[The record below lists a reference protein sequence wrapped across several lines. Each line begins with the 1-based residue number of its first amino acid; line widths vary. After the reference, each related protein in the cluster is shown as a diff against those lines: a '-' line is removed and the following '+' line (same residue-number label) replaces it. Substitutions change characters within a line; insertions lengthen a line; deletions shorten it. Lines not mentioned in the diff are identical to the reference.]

1 MGEGGGS
8 PSPVEIRPLRADEAP
23 QLVRCFERCYGDTYV
38 AEAFYDAERIRALQ
52 ASGSLRSVVAVAG
65 ADGIVGHMAL
75 TIRDPQATTVD
86 AGNTVVDPRYRGHA
100 LAARMAAA
108 LVTLCRDAGFVGFHH
123 YPTTAHPVMQNLA
136 VKGGGI
142 ETGIMLGYVPA
153 GTEYRDLAEAASG
166 GRLAVVI
173 VYQPLAAAPARTVFA
188 PERYRDPLT
197 RLYEGARLERALRP
211 PAASL
216 SLERA
221 DVKAS
226 LEVRRSLLR
235 IAVEVAGRDL
245 GARVDE
251 LCRAQPADVVQVDLS
266 LADAGVA
273 VAVELLRRQGFFLA
287 GLLPEYLRGDVLRLQ
302 RLAAGS
308 PEVLTPDLATET
320 GRALLAAI
328 TADRLG

>member
-1 MGEGGGS
+1 MAES
-8 PSPVEIRPLRADEAP
+8 SETLVEIRPLRADEAP

-38 AEAFYDAERIRALQ
+38 AEAFYDADRIRTLQ

-75 TIRDPQATTVD
+75 TIRDPQAITVD

-108 LVTLCRDAGFVGFHH
+108 LVTLCRDAGYVGFHH
-123 YPTTAHPVMQNLA
+123 YPTTAHPVMQKLA

-153 GTEYRDLAEAASG
+153 GTEYRDLADGASG
-166 GRLAVVI
+166 SRLAVVI
-173 VYQPLAAAPARTVFA
+173 VYQPLAPAPARTAFV
-188 PERYRDPLT
+188 PDRYGDAMARF
-197 RLYEGARLERALRP
+197 YEGARLERELRP
-211 PAASL
+211 AAASL
-216 SLERA
+216 ESETARME
-221 DVKAS
+221 AS
-226 LEVRRSLLR
+226 FDVRRSLLR
-235 IAVEVAGRDL
+235 IGVELAGRDV
-245 GARVDE
+245 GERVDE
-251 LCRAQPADVVQVDLS
+251 LCRARPADVAQVDLS
-266 LADAGVA
+266 LADVGVA
-273 VAVELLRRQGFFLA
+273 AAVEILRRQGFFLA

-302 RLAAGS
+302 RLANAS
-308 PEVLTPDLATET
+308 PEILTPELATHT